1 MRSKFFSP
9 CRMPLE
15 KEPLKG
21 KVFVFT
27 GDMSISRDNA
37 RTKVVVLG
45 GRCTTV
51 PSSKTT
57 FLVVGE
63 SPGVSKMQKAKEL
76 GIRILNE
83 EEFVQLIRE
92 NEKGLGDAMEVD
104 VSPGNTRNDNGTAL
118 SNIWSE
124 KYRPSKKDEIVGNV
138 GISKQLED
146 YLQGRTKYKAAL
158 LSGQPG
164 IGKTTMAHVVCKY
177 LGFDIVEFNASD
189 VRSKSEI
196 GSKIRGFVNSQ
207 SVFLGVSRKKVLIMD
222 EVDGMSS
229 DRGGIP
235 ELVNVIKEAVIPII
249 CICNDRNNL
258 KIRTLS
264 NHCLDLRF
272 RKPDPRQMLSRI
284 KYILDREGK
293 KISDGLLNEI
303 ISKSSGDMR
312 YSIGMAQSIALKRA
326 LTPSVAESFVRKNVM
341 KNVFDIAG
349 EVFQRRSITEKI
361 DLYFEDYSLIP
372 LFVNENILK
381 TPFKSARDLS
391 ECFDSI
397 SLGDIVEKLMRG
409 TNQDWSLAPLHAVY
423 SVAMPTEGRPLTKK
437 MMFPSWLGQN
447 SKHLKAE
454 RILYT
459 ASVHS
464 SCKIRADSEEIRKYA
479 LELILKKHA
488 YHLKTHC
495 IDKALDDITN
505 YDMTKED
512 IVGLESVIPSG
523 AEIFEGVERKA
534 RTLLDREYKK
544 LKRKLPYVEVEKY
557 KNGDSEGQNSDEE
570 MLPCREDLDA

>member
-1 MRSKFFSP
+1 MS
-9 CRMPLE
+9 LE

-27 GDMSISRDNA
+27 GDMKISRDDA
-37 RTKVVVLG
+37 KTKVMVLG

-57 FLVVGE
+57 FLVTGE
-63 SPGVSKMQKAKEL
+63 NPGASKMQKAKEL
-76 GIRILNE
+76 GIEILNE
-83 EEFVQLIRE
+83 EDFTKLIKN
-92 NEKGLGDAMEVD
+92 NEKELDNVIEIGIDTGGNSRVTD
-104 VSPGNTRNDNGTAL
+104 VSSL
-118 SNIWSE
+118 SGIWSE
-124 KYRPSKKDEIVGNV
+124 KYRPSKKNEIVGNV
-138 GISKQLED
+138 GIVKQLED
-146 YLQGRTKYKAAL
+146 YLQGHTKYKAVL

-164 IGKTTMAHVVCKY
+164 VGKTTMAHVVCKY
-177 LGFDIVEFNASD
+177 LGLDVVEFNASD

-196 GSKIRGFVNSQ
+196 SSKIRSFVNSQ
-207 SVFLGVSRKKVLIMD
+207 SVYSRESKKKVLIMD

-235 ELVNVIKEAVIPII
+235 ELVNVIKEAMIPII

-284 KYILDREGK
+284 RYIIDKEGK
-293 KISDGLLNEI
+293 RISDGLLNEI
-303 ISKSSGDMR
+303 IAKSNGDIR
-312 YSIGMAQSIALKRA
+312 YAICMVQSIALRKMVS
-326 LTPSVAESFVRKNVM
+326 PSIAKSFVRKNVM

-349 EVFQRRSITEKI
+349 EVFQRKSISEKI

-372 LFVNENILK
+372 LFVSENILK
-381 TPFKSARDLS
+381 TPFKSARDLT

-397 SLGDIVEKLMRG
+397 SLGDVVEKLIRG
-409 TNQDWSLAPLHAVY
+409 ADQDWSLAPLHAVY
-423 SVAMPTEGRPLTKK
+423 SVVIPTKGRPLTKK

-447 SKHLKAE
+447 SKHSKAE
-454 RILYT
+454 RILYM
-459 ASVHS
+459 ASMHS
-464 SCKIRADSEEIRKYA
+464 SCKIRVNTEELRKYA

-495 IDKALDDITN
+495 IDKAIDDIAD

-512 IVGLESVIPSG
+512 ITGLGSILPGG
-523 AEIFEGVERKA
+523 ADLFEGVERKA
-534 RTLLDREYKK
+534 RFLLDKEYKK
-544 LKRKLPYVEVEKY
+544 LKRKLPYVEVQKD
-557 KNGDSEGQNSDEE
+557 KDDDDEGQSESEE
-570 MLPCREDLDA
+570 VPPYREY